1 MELGPFWGGDL
12 GTSWSTKHSFL
23 IGDRQLPETPV
34 SASSHLVSLPS
45 WSLGPQFPYSSNGL
59 SFFAFSFTIPFS
71 LSWNTL
77 LLCLSS
83 HLCLV
88 LPREW
93 ASGSYSITPLS
104 LWFHVPLAGNGS
116 PSRVTSSGGRGMPRT
131 VQTVVQQA
139 LRDWRFM
146 SVPEVQIPYH
156 VVAGNV
162 IVPIVSPLFSCHWEK
177 SCWEQAKVEAFYI
190 LV

>member
-59 SFFAFSFTIPFS
+59 SFAFSFTIPFS

-83 HLCLV
+83 HLSV
-88 LPREW
+88 LSFQESGHQAAT
-93 ASGSYSITPLS
+93 ASLLSACDSMS
-104 LWFHVPLAGNGS
+104 LWLAMAHLHGWQAVVGEACLAPCRLWS
-116 PSRVTSSGGRGMPRT
+116 SRHSGTGDLWAC
-131 VQTVVQQA
+131 Q
-139 LRDWRFM
+139 RF
-146 SVPEVQIPYH
+146 
-156 VVAGNV
+156 
-162 IVPIVSPLFSCHWEK
+162 K
-177 SCWEQAKVEAFYI
+177 SHI
-190 LV
+190 M